1 MVNRSELNNV
11 SVESL
16 AAQPKQPANDLI
28 RVLAN
33 QEELS
38 EMFFEIIDFLKER
51 YTLNKCV
58 LIIKHDNAVLSAI
71 STWSN
76 GLRQDGLTLNLPHKE
91 SLFEKVLEDGR
102 LYTEYF
108 FGSFSGNFFERK
120 LLLDEQSRSFA
131 LQPLKSGGQVVGL
144 VGFSSKNPTPF
155 ALMEEGDSADILN
168 RFADRLSKQKQSV

>member
-1 MVNRSELNNV
+1 MVNKSEGKTV
-11 SVESL
+11 SATAP
-16 AAQPKQPANDLI
+16 AADSKQPAHDLD
-28 RVLAN
+28 RAFVN
-33 QEELS
+33 KQDPS

-58 LIIKHDNAVLSAI
+58 LIIKHDQAALSAV
-71 STWSN
+71 STWRN

-108 FGSFSGNFFERK
+108 IDSFSGNFFERK

-131 LQPLKSGGQVVGL
+131 LQPLKSDGQVLGL
-144 VGFSSKNPTPF
+144 VGFSSKNPTAF
-155 ALMEEGDSADILN
+155 ALMEDGDSAEILN
-168 RFADRLSKQKQSV
+168 RFAEKLYKQKQSL